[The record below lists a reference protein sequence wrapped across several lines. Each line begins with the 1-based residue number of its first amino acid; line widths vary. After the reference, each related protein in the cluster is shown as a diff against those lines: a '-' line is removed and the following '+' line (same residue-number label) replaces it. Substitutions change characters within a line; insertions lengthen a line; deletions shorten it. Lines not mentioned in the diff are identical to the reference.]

1 MRLSH
6 DVLKHKL
13 VGSETVSYAIQWDG
27 LPRLGFPGARCG
39 SDPSCFFG
47 EKNLVSNLAN
57 LLSRLCL
64 CQFQIQATDLLLDS
78 QLLLGFRW
86 FSAHQEFC
94 RDATTRVLNN

>member
-13 VGSETVSYAIQWDG
+13 VGGNTISYAFQRNG
-27 LPRLGFPGARCG
+27 LPGLGFPGAGCG
-39 SDPSCFFG
+39 SDPSCFFC

-64 CQFQIQATDLLLDS
+64 CQFQIEATDLLLDF
-78 QLLLGFRW
+78 QLLLGLDRK
-86 FSAHQEFC
+86 S
-94 RDATTRVLNN
+94 TRLNSSHSQISYA